1 LLLEL
6 CVRIEYEVLIF
17 REICYP
23 ENISVVSTVKSTA
36 SATNIT
42 VIHDDYDDYDSSQ
55 NTFPSCLLSKKVNEE
70 RTKNVKDKM
79 LRQISGPKRGK
90 VKQELG

>member
-36 SATNIT
+36 SATTIS
-42 VIHDDYDDYDSSQ
+42 VIHDDYDSSQ
-55 NTFPSCLLSKKVNEE
+55 NTIPSCLLSKKVNEE
-70 RTKNVKDKM
+70 NTKNVNDKM
-79 LRQISGPKRGK
+79 LRQMSGPKRGK
-90 VKQELG
+90 VKEELG